1 MVNKD
6 LEYYLNLDWTLIEGE
21 DLDFEGNPY
30 HYIEIQE
37 IPSFTF
43 CAKTIEKARENY
55 KRQLKLTLMVMLESG
70 ELTEDYYE
78 KGKKLGYTDAAI
90 ERISGVNIMESK
102 ILITEIFFLPL
113 LSVIFLLKTKT
124 RPLTGREHFVKPPI
138 FVNLN
143 IYLINI
149 FTVLSGNS

>member
-43 CAKTIEKARENY
+43 CAKTIEKAREHY
-55 KRQLKLTLMVMLESG
+55 TRQLKLTLMVMLESG
-70 ELTEDYYE
+70 EHIVEPGEEEEEPDW
-78 KGKKLGYTDAAI
+78 
-90 ERISGVNIMESK
+90 ES
-102 ILITEIFFLPL
+102 LCP
-113 LSVIFLLKTKT
+113 
-124 RPLTGREHFVKPPI
+124 
-138 FVNLN
+138 
-143 IYLINI
+143 
-149 FTVLSGNS
+149 